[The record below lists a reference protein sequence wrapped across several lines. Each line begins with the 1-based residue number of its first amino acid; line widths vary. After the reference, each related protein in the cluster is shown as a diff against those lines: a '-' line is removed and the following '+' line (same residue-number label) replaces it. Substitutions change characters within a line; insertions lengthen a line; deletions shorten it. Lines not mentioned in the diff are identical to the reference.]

1 MATPIRWNT
10 DPKVA
15 PLRAQL
21 AACTRLLHREKILN
35 YSGHISVRLP
45 DRDAFLIQSF
55 SESRAQVSPESLVMC
70 DMDANVIEG
79 PAGYKPPIEV
89 FIHSEILRARPDAK
103 AVVHTHS
110 ELAAAFTMVDGID
123 IQLMKSHAV
132 RWKAGVP
139 THMDPSHIKT
149 KKQGQELAATL
160 GDRNAALLRAHGGVL
175 VAESVPALMIDAV
188 HFEENAKAHIQATAI
203 GKLKPLTSSELETL
217 TARSNRSDHVEKL
230 WAYFVEAG
238 LDEGLI
244 PKDWSGLLR

>member
-1 MATPIRWNT
+1 MASSVRWNT

-55 SESRAQVSPESLVMC
+55 SESRAQVSPDSLVVC
-70 DMDANVIEG
+70 DMDANVLEG
-79 PAGYKPPIEV
+79 PPGYKPPIEV
-89 FIHSEILRARPDAK
+89 FIHSEILRARPDTQ

-110 ELAAAFTMVDGID
+110 ELAAAFTMVEGVDLA
-123 IQLMKSHAV
+123 LMKSHAV
-132 RWKAGVP
+132 RWKTGVP

-149 KKQGQELAATL
+149 KKQGQELARTV
-160 GDRNAALLRAHGGVL
+160 GENNAALLRAHGGVL
-175 VAESVPALMIDAV
+175 LAESVPALMIDAV

-203 GKLKPLTSSELETL
+203 GKLKPLTPAELDLL
-217 TARSNRSDHVEKL
+217 TARSNRADHVDKL
-230 WAYFVEAG
+230 WSYYVEAG
-238 LDEGLI
+238 LEEGLI
-244 PKDWSGLLR
+244 PTDWVGLLR